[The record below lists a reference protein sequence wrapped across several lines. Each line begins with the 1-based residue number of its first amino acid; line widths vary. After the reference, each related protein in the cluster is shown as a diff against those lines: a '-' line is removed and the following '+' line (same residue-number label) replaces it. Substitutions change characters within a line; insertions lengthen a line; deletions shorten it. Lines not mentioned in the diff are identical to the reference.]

1 MTFSEKFKKAQ
12 EAKKVRDVSFNIFQ
26 FKNPGDTLIGELIG
40 FEDFKNPKNPNL
52 GVCQSYK
59 FMTDDG
65 PQSCVLG
72 SAADKVLAETVKVG
86 DLCRITYI
94 DTLDLGDGR
103 SVNRY
108 QIEVVPAEAF

>member
-1 MTFSEKFKKAQ
+1 MSFEEKFKKAR
-12 EAKKVRDVSFNIFQ
+12 EDKKVRDMSFNIFQ
-26 FKNPGDTLIGELIG
+26 FNKPGDMLIGELVG

-52 GVCQSYK
+52 GVCKSYK
-59 FMTDDG
+59 FMTDNG

-72 SAADKVLAETVKVG
+72 SAADKVMQDVRVG
-86 DLCRITYI
+86 DLCQITYI

-108 QIEVVPAEAF
+108 QIEVVPFDK